1 MMRTVFTVSLGCPKN
16 LVDTELMLGLLVEAG
31 FAPCEEA
38 EEADLLLV
46 NTCGFIQS
54 AVEEGIEEI
63 LTLAEVKARWPE
75 KKLVVVGCM
84 VQRYGADLAGELP
97 EVDLFIGTEGTQDI
111 VRRVQALVQGE
122 EPQVHLA
129 PPTFLQDSTMP
140 RKLSSPAHRAYM
152 KVTEG
157 CANRC
162 AYCLIPS
169 LRGELRSRHL
179 ADLVNEVGMLAEN
192 GVQELTLVAQ
202 DLTAY
207 GHDLGPGAPHLVE
220 LLRALLA
227 ASEIPWFRLL
237 YLYPTRVN
245 AELLEFMAAN
255 PRIVPYLDIPLQHV
269 SDSVLKGMN
278 RPYGRQQ
285 IEALLARIRSLL
297 PQAAIRTTFM
307 VGFPGETEADVRQ
320 LAEFMEE
327 QKLAHVGIFGYS
339 NEEGCAAYTLPG
351 QCSEEEKSERRQRL
365 MELQSGISL
374 AKNQAMVGRV
384 EKVLIEGWSRETDL
398 LLEGRTRFQAPEIDG
413 CVYINAGVGNPGDIV
428 EVLIT
433 EAHPYD
439 LVGEI
444 IGAGAG
450 PGKEESD

>member
-16 LVDTELMLGLLVEAG
+16 LVDTELMLGLLVESG
-31 FAPCEEA
+31 YAPCEEA
-38 EEADLLLV
+38 DQADLLLV

-63 LTLAEVKARWPE
+63 LTLAEVKGQYPE
-75 KKLVVVGCM
+75 KRLAVVGCM
-84 VQRYGADLAGELP
+84 VQRYGADLAKEFP
-97 EVDLFIGTEGTQDI
+97 EVDLFIGTEGTQEI
-111 VRRVQALVQGE
+111 VSRLQELTQTEKSRL
-122 EPQVHLA
+122 HLA
-129 PPTFLQDSTMP
+129 PPTFLQDSTWP

-157 CANRC
+157 CSNRC
-162 AYCLIPS
+162 SYCLIPS
-169 LRGELRSRHL
+169 LRGDLRSRL
-179 ADLVNEVGMLAEN
+179 LDDLVIEARMLAEN

-207 GHDLGPGAPHLVE
+207 GLDLGPGAPRLVA

-227 ASEIPWFRLL
+227 ACDIPWFRLL

-245 AELLEFMAAN
+245 TELLEFMAAN

-278 RPYGRQQ
+278 RPYGRRQ
-285 IEALLARIRSLL
+285 IETLLAKIRSIL

-320 LAEFMEE
+320 LAEFMQE

-339 NEEGCAAYTLPG
+339 NEEGCAAYNLAG

-374 AKNQAMVGRV
+374 AGNEAMVGKV
-384 EKVLIEGWSRETDL
+384 EEVLVEGWSRETDL

-413 CVYINAGVGNPGDIV
+413 CVYINAGVANPGDIV

-444 IGAGAG
+444 VEYGQD
-450 PGKEESD
+450 SDD

>member
-1 MMRTVFTVSLGCPKN
+1 
-16 LVDTELMLGLLVEAG
+16 
-31 FAPCEEA
+31 
-38 EEADLLLV
+38 
-46 NTCGFIQS
+46 
-54 AVEEGIEEI
+54 
-63 LTLAEVKARWPE
+63 
-75 KKLVVVGCM
+75 M
-84 VQRYGADLAGELP
+84 VQRYGADLVGELP

-111 VRRVQALVQGE
+111 VSRLRALSKAE
-122 EPQVHLA
+122 KPLLHLA
-129 PPTFLQDSTMP
+129 PPTFLLDSTLP

-157 CANRC
+157 CSNRC
-162 AYCLIPS
+162 AYCMIPS
-169 LRGELRSRHL
+169 LRGDLRSRRL
-179 ADLVNEVGMLAEN
+179 DDLVNEVGMLAEN
-192 GVQELTLVAQ
+192 GVRELTLVAQ

-227 ASEIPWFRLL
+227 ASDIPWFRLL
-237 YLYPTRVN
+237 YLYPTRVK

-269 SDSVLKGMN
+269 SDRVLKGMN
-278 RPYGRQQ
+278 RPYGRRQ
-285 IEALLARIRSLL
+285 IEALLGMIRSIL

-307 VGFPGETEADVRQ
+307 VGFPGETEEDVRL
-320 LAEFMEE
+320 LAEFMEA
-327 QKLAHVGIFGYS
+327 QRLDHVGIFGYS

-351 QCSEEEKSERRQRL
+351 QCSEEEKNERKQRL

-374 AKNQAMVGRV
+374 ARNQAMVGRV
-384 EKVLIEGWSRETDL
+384 EKVLVEGVSRETEL

-413 CVYINAGVGNPGDIV
+413 CVYINAGRCNPGDIV
-428 EVLIT
+428 DVLIT

-444 IGAGAG
+444 VGAV
-450 PGKEESD
+450 PGEAAE

>member
-1 MMRTVFTVSLGCPKN
+1 MRTVFTVSLGCPKN

-31 FAPCEEA
+31 YTPCDEA

-63 LTLAEVKARWPE
+63 LNLVEVKERWPE
-75 KKLVVVGCM
+75 KKLAVVGCM
-84 VQRYGADLAGELP
+84 VQRYGADLARELP
-97 EVDLFIGTEGTQDI
+97 EVDLFIGTEGTQNLAA
-111 VRRVQALVQGE
+111 RLKELAPAEKPL
-122 EPQVHLA
+122 VHLA
-129 PPTFLQDSTMP
+129 QPAFLLDSTLP

-157 CANRC
+157 CSNRC

-169 LRGELRSRHL
+169 LRGDLRSRGL
-179 ADLVNEVGMLAEN
+179 ADLENEAGLLAEN
-192 GVQELTLVAQ
+192 GVRELTLVAQ

-207 GHDLGPGAPHLVE
+207 GFDLGAGAPRLVD
-220 LLRALLA
+220 LLQKLLA
-227 ASEIPWFRLL
+227 ASDIPWLRLL

-245 AELLEFMAAN
+245 AALLEFMAAN
-255 PRIVPYLDIPLQHV
+255 SRIVPYLDIPLQHV
-269 SDSVLKGMN
+269 SDRILKAMN
-278 RPYGRQQ
+278 RPYGRKQ
-285 IEALLARIRSLL
+285 IDALLEMIRSIL

-307 VGFPGETEADVRQ
+307 VGFPGETEEDVAQ
-320 LAEFMEE
+320 LAEFMQT

-339 NEEGCAAYTLPG
+339 NEEGCAAWNLPD
-351 QCSEEEKSERRQRL
+351 QCGEEEKSERRQRL
-365 MELQSGISL
+365 MELQGCISL
-374 AKNQAMVGRV
+374 AANQAMVGKV
-384 EKVLIEGWSRETDL
+384 EKVLIEGLSRETDL

-413 CVYINAGVGNPGDIV
+413 CVYINAGIGNPGDIV

-444 IGAGAG
+444 VE
-450 PGKEESD
+450 P

>member
-1 MMRTVFTVSLGCPKN
+1 MRTVFTVSLGCPKN

-31 FAPCEEA
+31 YTPCEEA

-63 LTLAEVKARWPE
+63 LTLAEVKERHPE

-84 VQRYGADLAGELP
+84 VQRYGVDLAGELP
-97 EVDLFIGTEGTQDI
+97 EVDLFIGTEGTQEI
-111 VRRVQALVQGE
+111 VSRVQALARADK
-122 EPQVHLA
+122 PLVHLA
-129 PPTFLQDSTMP
+129 PPTFLLDSTWP
-140 RKLSSPAHRAYM
+140 RRLSFPPHRAYM

-162 AYCLIPS
+162 SYCLIPS
-169 LRGELRSRHL
+169 LRGNLRSRHL
-179 ADLVNEVGMLAEN
+179 GDLVTEAGMLAEN
-192 GVQELTLVAQ
+192 GVRELTFVAQ

-207 GHDLGPGAPHLVE
+207 GHDLGPGAPHLAE

-227 ASEIPWFRLL
+227 ASDIPWFRLL
-237 YLYPTRVN
+237 YLYPTRVTTQ
-245 AELLEFMAAN
+245 LLELMAEN

-278 RPYGRQQ
+278 RPYGRRQ
-285 IEALLARIRSLL
+285 IEALLALIRSIL
-297 PQAAIRTTFM
+297 PEVAIRTTFM
-307 VGFPGETEADVRQ
+307 VGFPGETEADVRL
-320 LAEFMEE
+320 LAEFMQE

-339 NEEGCAAYTLPG
+339 NEEGCAAYNLPK
-351 QCSEEEKSERRQRL
+351 QCGEEEKSERRQRL
-365 MELQSGISL
+365 MALQSGISL
-374 AKNQAMVGRV
+374 VRNQAMVGRV
-384 EKVLIEGWSRETDL
+384 EKVLVEGWSRETDL

-428 EVLIT
+428 AVRIT

-444 IGAGAG
+444 IDGTTGV
-450 PGKEESD
+450 ESD

>member
-1 MMRTVFTVSLGCPKN
+1 MRTVFTVSLGCPKN
-16 LVDTELMLGLLVEAG
+16 RVDTELMLGLLVEAG
-31 FAPCEEA
+31 YAPCEEA

-63 LTLAEVKARWPE
+63 LTLVEVKERWPE
-75 KKLVVVGCM
+75 KKLAVVGCM
-84 VQRYGADLAGELP
+84 VQRYGADLAKELP
-97 EVDLFIGTEGTQDI
+97 EVDLFIGTEGTQN
-111 VRRVQALVQGE
+111 LVARLKE
-122 EPQVHLA
+122 LAPAEKPLIHLA
-129 PPTFLQDSTMP
+129 PPSFLLDSTLP

-157 CANRC
+157 CSNRC

-169 LRGELRSRHL
+169 LRGDLRSRSL
-179 ADLVNEVGMLAEN
+179 ADLVNEVRMLAEN
-192 GVQELTLVAQ
+192 GVRELTLVAQ

-207 GHDLGPGAPHLVE
+207 GLDLGAGAPHLVE
-220 LLRALLA
+220 LLRELLA
-227 ASEIPWFRLL
+227 ASDIPWFRLL

-245 AELLEFMAAN
+245 VQLLEFMTAN

-269 SDSVLKGMN
+269 SDSVLKAMN

-285 IEALLARIRSLL
+285 IETLLALIRSIL

-307 VGFPGETEADVRQ
+307 VGFPGETEEDVQQ
-320 LAEFMEE
+320 LVDFM
-327 QKLAHVGIFGYS
+327 QAQRLAHVGIFGYS
-339 NEEGCAAYTLPG
+339 NEEGCAAYNLPEHL
-351 QCSEEEKSERRQRL
+351 SEEEKSERRQRL

-374 AKNQAMVGRV
+374 AGNQAMVGRV
-384 EKVLIEGWSRETDL
+384 EKVLVEGWSRETDL
-398 LLEGRTRFQAPEIDG
+398 LLEGRTRFQAPEVDG
-413 CVYINAGVGNPGDIV
+413 CVYINAGMANPGDIEDV
-428 EVLIT
+428 RIS

-444 IGAGAG
+444 VEPGQGEGA
-450 PGKEESD
+450 D

>member
-1 MMRTVFTVSLGCPKN
+1 MRTVFTVSLGCPKN

-31 FAPCEEA
+31 FVPCEEA

-63 LTLAEVKARWPE
+63 LTLAEVKAQWPA

-84 VQRYGADLAGELP
+84 VQRYGADLAKELP

-111 VRRVQALVQGE
+111 VSRLRELAQAKN
-122 EPQVHLA
+122 PQVHLA

-220 LLRALLA
+220 LLRALLT
-227 ASEIPWFRLL
+227 ASDIPWFRLL
-237 YLYPTRVN
+237 YLYPTRVS

-278 RPYGRQQ
+278 RPYGRRQ

-307 VGFPGETEADVRQ
+307 VGFPGETEADVQQ
-320 LAEFMEE
+320 LAEFMEA

-351 QCSEEEKSERRQRL
+351 QCSEEEKNARRQRL

-384 EKVLIEGWSRETDL
+384 EKVLVEGWSRETDL

-413 CVYINAGVGNPGDIV
+413 CVYINAGVGDPGDIV

-444 IGAGAG
+444 IDAGAG
-450 PGKEESD
+450 EEESD